1 MADLKSILTDPAR
14 RQQVIKDAETLLD
27 QEVAAK
33 SGLSGFAI
41 KAAFKVVKGMKPG
54 MIPDVVDGLLDDF
67 ASRLDPIYQAH
78 LTKGGSIVDNFTAR
92 KGEVADALLGITDDR
107 ANRTRH
113 SNLRSAYQQL
123 RPTGKK
129 NVEEAVAGIA
139 RLIDKHARSV

>member
-1 MADLKSILTDPAR
+1 MSLPRPISPAR
-14 RQQVIKDAETLLD
+14 TRAHSKHLQ
-27 QEVAAK
+27 
-33 SGLSGFAI
+33 AI
-41 KAAFKVVKGMKPG
+41 QSTG
-54 MIPDVVDGLLDDF
+54 
-67 ASRLDPIYQAH
+67 
-78 LTKGGSIVDNFTAR
+78 